1 LLGVTIPQSI
11 ILYLEKPLIHW
22 EREIDVL
29 NAESGITLYVGQSA
43 TIEKNILHRYYQVG
57 AKENIVELVKSA
69 YVPANIDLV
78 KSAYVPANIDFERA
92 MKIIRG
98 FHKDGLYTRLNIPN
112 KHDLSI
118 IVTIAKL
125 TNLNAIG

>member
-1 LLGVTIPQSI
+1 M
-11 ILYLEKPLIHW
+11 KHW

-29 NAESGITLYVGQSA
+29 NAESEITLYVGQSA

-57 AKENIVELVKSA
+57 AKEIVVELVKSA
-69 YVPANIDLV
+69 YVPANI
-78 KSAYVPANIDFERA
+78 NFERGNGA

-98 FHKDGLYTRLNIPN
+98 FHKDGLYTQLNIPN

-118 IVTIAKL
+118 IVTIAEL

>member
-1 LLGVTIPQSI
+1 MLGATIPQSI
-11 ILYLEKPLIHW
+11 ILYLEKPLKHW

-43 TIEKNILHRYYQVG
+43 TIEKNILRRYYQVG
-57 AKENIVELVKSA
+57 AKEIIVELVKSA
-69 YVPANIDLV
+69 YVPANI
-78 KSAYVPANIDFERA
+78 NFERA

-98 FHKDGLYTRLNIPN
+98 FHKDGLYTQLNIPN

-118 IVTIAKL
+118 IVTIAEL
-125 TNLNAIG
+125 ANLNAIG

>member
-1 LLGVTIPQSI
+1 MLGATIPQAI
-11 ILYLEKPLIHW
+11 IPYLEKPLKHW
-22 EREIDVL
+22 EGEIDVL

-43 TIEKNILHRYYQVG
+43 TIEKNILHCYYQVG
-57 AKENIVELVKSA
+57 AKEIIVELVKSA
-69 YVPANIDLV
+69 YVPANI
-78 KSAYVPANIDFERA
+78 NFERA
-92 MKIIRG
+92 IKIIRG
-98 FHKDGLYTRLNIPN
+98 FYKDGLYTQLNIPN